1 MSGEEESGREKTG
14 RDCLQARGL
23 GRPFQ
28 AGLGGVGLPSAGS
41 SPLSVRTLGTVW
53 SRRLSRGHGPA
64 PVLRWCLRPKAHCW
78 PTSAHLCCW
87 PAGHSS
93 LTRTDTEMFPLK
105 ETRGKEPGPKFQILK
120 LATEMQRLYLY
131 HYIFKKFLPHSFW
144 GTFILATSLAMWD
157 VSFLTRDWTRAP
169 GTGSTES

>member
-1 MSGEEESGREKTG
+1 MGSEHANSSAWSLRFAAACREDMSGEEESGREKTG

-64 PVLRWCLRPKAHCW
+64 PVLRWCLRPKAHC
-78 PTSAHLCCW
+78 
-87 PAGHSS
+87 
-93 LTRTDTEMFPLK
+93 
-105 ETRGKEPGPKFQILK
+105 
-120 LATEMQRLYLY
+120 
-131 HYIFKKFLPHSFW
+131 
-144 GTFILATSLAMWD
+144 
-157 VSFLTRDWTRAP
+157 
-169 GTGSTES
+169 